1 MWKIGVSRQ
10 SSDRNEC
17 LCEQVHFCVLGFIFG
32 NEVIDCVE
40 LLSGIQ
46 MVSEMFWGF
55 IYVDY
60 MWLFKWFSML
70 ETG

>member
-1 MWKIGVSRQ
+1 
-10 SSDRNEC
+10 
-17 LCEQVHFCVLGFIFG
+17 
-32 NEVIDCVE
+32 
-40 LLSGIQ
+40 LSGIQ

>member
-1 MWKIGVSRQ
+1 M
-10 SSDRNEC
+10 
-17 LCEQVHFCVLGFIFG
+17 LGFIFG

-60 MWLFKWFSML
+60 M
-70 ETG
+70 